1 MRLQQVKS
9 LGTFEES
16 APMKALTRAY
26 SELDLDPSSLF
37 PLSAARQ
44 FLIDSG
50 VKDWSRLWNR
60 CGFYMRL
67 AG

>member
-1 MRLQQVKS
+1 
-9 LGTFEES
+9 
-16 APMKALTRAY
+16 MKALTRAY
-26 SELDLDPSSLF
+26 SELDLDPASLF